1 MDELKGLILSGG
13 KGTRLRP
20 LTHTS
25 AKQLVPV
32 ANKPVLFYG
41 LEAMA
46 EAGIVEVGIIVA
58 PETGGE
64 IRAAVGDGSDFGLKI
79 EYIEQDAPMGL
90 AHAVLTAEPFLGSS
104 PFVMYLGDNLLRDGI
119 VDLVNSFRS
128 ESPDA
133 LILLTPVPDPESYG
147 VAELNADGG
156 VARLVEKPKDPKT
169 NLALVGVYMF
179 TPSIFDAARSIEPS
193 WRDELEITDAIQT
206 LVERGLRVDPHIVHG
221 WWKDT
226 GQVQDML
233 EANRLI
239 LDDLEERIDGEVV
252 DSRVEGRV
260 VIEEGARARA
270 RHRARPRDHRP
281 RLADHRRLHR
291 PVHGDRRGRGDRE
304 GRAGALDRAV
314 GLVGERPRV
323 PDRGQP
329 DRQERAHPARPGAAE
344 GLPLRGG
351 RQRGRADPVRALV
364 VGAGGML
371 GQDVLRVLGDDAIGL
386 TRAEL
391 DVTDARRGARRGGRD
406 ASPTWCSTA
415 PPTRTWTAPSP
426 RPRRRCA

>member
-1 MDELKGLILSGG
+1 MTDLKGLILSGG
-13 KGTRLRP
+13 TGTRLRP

-46 EAGIVEVGIIVA
+46 EAGIREVGIIVA

-64 IRAAVGDGSDFGLKI
+64 IRAAAGDGSRFGLSI
-79 EYIEQDAPMGL
+79 EYIQQDAPKGL
-90 AHAVLTAEPFLGSS
+90 AHAVLTAEAYLGAS

-119 VDLVNSFRS
+119 VDLVEEFRR
-128 ESPDA
+128 ERPDA

-147 VAELNADGG
+147 VAELDDAGA
-156 VARLVEKPKDPKT
+156 VAQLVEKPKEPKT
-169 NLALVGVYMF
+169 DLALVGVYMF
-179 TPSIFDAARSIEPS
+179 TASIFDAARSIEPS

-239 LDDLEERIDGEVV
+239 LDDLETRLDGEVV

-260 VIEEGARARA
+260 VLEEGARLERSTVRGPAIIGRGSRIVDA
-270 RHRARPRDHRP
+270 YIGPYTAIGEDVEIEKAELEHSIVLSGSAVSHLEYRIEASLIGKNVRI
-281 RLADHRRLHR
+281 
-291 PVHGDRRGRGDRE
+291 RRGPE
-304 GRAGALDRAV
+304 FPRAYRF
-314 GLVGERPRV
+314 
-323 PDRGQP
+323 
-329 DRQERAHPARPGAAE
+329 
-344 GLPLRGG
+344 
-351 RQRGRADPVRALV
+351 V
-364 VGAGGML
+364 VGDNA
-371 GQDVLRVLGDDAIGL
+371 DVQIL
-386 TRAEL
+386 
-391 DVTDARRGARRGGRD
+391 
-406 ASPTWCSTA
+406 
-415 PPTRTWTAPSP
+415 
-426 RPRRRCA
+426 